1 MLTEAIGESL
11 DRKQELNVIFVDA
24 TEAFDRVWHDSM
36 LSKLYDVGLN
46 GRKWLFLNNWYEDL
60 TSQVKWKGDISS
72 SFSET
77 IGVRQGGTW
86 SPTGYKFFINPLLN
100 IVTDHDIG
108 FHIGTEY
115 CGTVAVADDLL
126 FLSESESDRQ
136 LQASI
141 QEEYALKE
149 HYSISETKTKLMN
162 LNANNVNSS
171 YQDCFLNGKAL
182 GTAEEYK
189 HIGVTRYSNLKIA
202 NKWLVEERITSA
214 RRTAYALMG
223 AGFHGHYGFNP
234 KVSRTIYNLYVLP
247 RLLYGLE
254 TVILLQKDIDSLND
268 FHKDMLRR
276 IQHLPQRTALPI
288 VYGSYRV

>member
-1 MLTEAIGESL
+1 
-11 DRKQELNVIFVDA
+11 
-24 TEAFDRVWHDSM
+24 
-36 LSKLYDVGLN
+36 
-46 GRKWLFLNNWYEDL
+46 
-60 TSQVKWKGDISS
+60 
-72 SFSET
+72 
-77 IGVRQGGTW
+77 
-86 SPTGYKFFINPLLN
+86 
-100 IVTDHDIG
+100 
-108 FHIGTEY
+108 
-115 CGTVAVADDLL
+115 
-126 FLSESESDRQ
+126 
-136 LQASI
+136 
-141 QEEYALKE
+141 
-149 HYSISETKTKLMN
+149 MN

-202 NKWLVEERITSA
+202 NKSLVEERITSA

-223 AGFHGHYGFNP
+223 AGFHGHNGLNT
-234 KVSRTIYNLYVLP
+234 KVSKTIYNLYVLP

-288 VYGSYRV
+288 VCGLVGQFPIEFELHRRQFTLFGNSV